1 MLPVPRDGS
10 GLAFPTGR
18 LFVSVKM
25 SGSKRS
31 GQVLIMTT
39 LLIVP
44 LVGALGLVTDFGYM
58 HYVKE
63 TAQSA
68 AESAAQAAVI
78 NFHQTQGGA
87 AYTCSL
93 PAGSGPVVC
102 ANPSVGTCDTSIAMP
117 QNAVEHGCMYA
128 QAHGFN
134 SAGSVTYQSDV
145 NSVPP
150 DAPGMPIAG
159 WWVTY
164 RAIKRV
170 PQLFSAILG
179 NTSGLVVA
187 RSTGAVVGATDCI
200 YALDPTQQAAISVGG
215 SANLVA
221 SCGLYVNSNAT
232 CALSTNGN
240 ATVSATEYDV
250 VGTSC
255 THNVLSPTPN
265 TGVAPTTDPLS
276 GLPAPAS
283 PTYNCD
289 YKNYNMPNNKAVTL
303 SAGVYCGGINVGNN
317 TVTFQPGNYIL
328 VGGGL
333 TTQSTN
339 SIIAGAGV
347 MFYNTYG
354 NGQYNGGTTNYSYSP
369 ININANSSVTLTAPT
384 TGTYAGILFFDDRT
398 APSGNPDSYGGGAS
412 AVYTGT
418 IYDANNGITM
428 YGNSS
433 INTAYTLIVAD
444 TISLIGTS
452 TFNDNYSS
460 LPQGSPIQQVAIVE

>member
-1 MLPVPRDGS
+1 MG
-10 GLAFPTGR
+10 
-18 LFVSVKM
+18 VKV

-39 LLIVP
+39 LMIVP

-78 NFHQTQGGA
+78 NFHQTEGGA
-87 AYTCSL
+87 TYTCSS
-93 PAGSGPVVC
+93 PPGSGPIVC
-102 ANPSVGTCDTSIAMP
+102 ANPTVGTCDTSISMP

-134 SAGSVTYQSDV
+134 STGSVTYQSDV

-150 DAPGMPIAG
+150 DAPGMAKAG
-159 WWVTY
+159 WWVTF
-164 RAIKRV
+164 RAIKIV
-170 PQLFSAILG
+170 PQLFSAIMG
-179 NTSGLVVA
+179 NPTGLVVA
-187 RSTGAVVGATDCI
+187 RSTGAIVGATDCI
-200 YALDPTQQAAISVGG
+200 YALNPVQQAAISVGG
-215 SANLVA
+215 TASLTA
-221 SCGLYVNSNAT
+221 SCGLYVNSNAN
-232 CALSTNGN
+232 CALQTNGN

-276 GLPAPAS
+276 GLAAPAS
-283 PTYNCD
+283 PTYSCD
-289 YKNYNMPNNKAVTL
+289 HKNLNLPNNQAVTL
-303 SAGVYCGGINVGNN
+303 SPGVYCGGINVGNN
-317 TVTFQPGNYIL
+317 TVTFNPGNYIL

-339 SIIAGAGV
+339 SIISGSGV

-354 NGQYNGGTTNYSYSP
+354 LGKYNGNTATYSYSA
-369 ININANSSVTLTAPT
+369 INLNANSSVNLTAPT
-384 TGTYAGILFFDDRT
+384 SGTYAGILFFDDRT
-398 APSGNPDSYGGGAS
+398 APTGNPDTYGGGS
-412 AVYTGT
+412 TAVYTGT
-418 IYDANNGITM
+418 IYSKNNGITM

-433 INTAYTLIVAD
+433 LNDPYTLIVAD
-444 TISLIGTS
+444 TISLIGVS